1 MGTII
6 DNYLHNTF
14 SGNKFHVKGEKV
26 IEQIAQKLPKL
37 TTIAKDYKDKKYL
50 KTTIGVL
57 KLLADKDVLKLVINT
72 AIDLIKYKIAFK
84 SAKK

>member
-1 MGTII
+1 MYPFFFHYITGIHIPTLLFFDNINYFLYLFKTGSKELGTII

-37 TTIAKDYKDKKYL
+37 TTI
-50 KTTIGVL
+50 
-57 KLLADKDVLKLVINT
+57 
-72 AIDLIKYKIAFK
+72 
-84 SAKK
+84 